1 MRPPQNIRFECYE
14 IYFFLCLKRNH
25 QRWGLVPQVPQA
37 GWYEVDILWFQRLV
51 TSCLNM
57 RWGPAGGQVKWVPDA
72 QFGYK

>member
-1 MRPPQNIRFECYE
+1 M
-14 IYFFLCLKRNH
+14 
-25 QRWGLVPQVPQA
+25 QVPQA
-37 GWYEVDILWFQRLV
+37 GWYEVDILWVQRLV